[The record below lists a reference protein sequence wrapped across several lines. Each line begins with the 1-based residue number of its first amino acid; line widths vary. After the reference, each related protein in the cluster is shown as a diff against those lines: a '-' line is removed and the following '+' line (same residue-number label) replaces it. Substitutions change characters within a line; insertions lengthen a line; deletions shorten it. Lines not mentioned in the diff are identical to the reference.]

1 MDLSAAL
8 PSPTSTPP
16 PTQWH
21 DDFSRVVATRSP
33 DRGLSIKRYDAANR
47 LVAMRDALG
56 NKAQYAYDVRG
67 RIVKQTIESGD
78 ESIASVQTAWRY
90 EGDHLVELIHPT
102 QSEQYSYDERGLR
115 TSKTVLR
122 ESGKDSTLTA
132 ITRYAYNEQGH
143 LMGTS
148 LPDGSWI
155 TYSRNGQGQVVALK
169 RSPIHPQHLRWLAWL
184 LPEQTIAQDFER
196 DMVGLRS
203 YSQGNG
209 LQTRYQR
216 SQEGVL
222 ARVLVSKPIEALS
235 KTEQAKAADKLLQ
248 MLGIQAAYA
257 QHASQ
262 EKSKAS
268 KDKAADTLATLGALG
283 IKPDPQALID
293 HRYLWDTR
301 GNLLY
306 TRSGAKQTEVQAYAY
321 DEANRLVV
329 SVASEGPQDAL
340 KEKAVNR
347 YFYQGSKR
355 VLQQQNAA
363 AQSDIQTHTLRV
375 NHKAGTH
382 QWTGATQADADY
394 DAAGQPIQLGQRRFK
409 WDAYGRLIQVRS
421 EANQLT
427 ASYTYN
433 HRGER
438 IHKTVNRAADKKD
451 TAYLYDDSRQLQ
463 AELNDKQRIT
473 RQYIYLSN
481 LPLAVIDTPEGV
493 QLDEARSDIGQTL
506 HELGQVITAVFTSQG
521 DITYLHTNH
530 LGAVEAATSGKGQV
544 IWQAAYEPFGKAHAQ
559 TRGASKA
566 FALNLRLPGQYEDAE
581 TGLYYNDHR
590 YYDPARGE
598 YISPDPLGT
607 PNGPNTYAY
616 VAYNPLNAIDPLGLI
631 LFAFDGTGNTTD
643 PDELQALG
651 NGISNVWQ
659 FRQLYDDGNRNYIT
673 GVGTVQR
680 DDKYGD
686 ITPEQYA
693 DGTLLDIFTTDVLAD
708 MGGNYSG
715 PARIDRMVRYFNDE
729 ANAFDDIRVM
739 NVDIVGFSRGAAEAR
754 DFANRIVANTKNG
767 IYSYTTTVDGK
778 KVCRSQAVNFRFM
791 GLFDT
796 VLSTNRSD
804 HTYNLAI
811 PQEFSYVAQA
821 VALNEYRGKT
831 FRRLPD
837 STGAFPLESIMP
849 GMVSSV
855 PIDGQTRIERGFIG
869 SHADIGGGFATDN
882 ELARIALAWMV
893 EQAKDAHVNMFDST
907 LTVPRATVIHDKSDN
922 QYCTAGPGC
931 SEDRQVIYGN
941 GTSTTQRDMVLTKP
955 MTREDMNKIISYLP
969 PEFDA
974 DGNIIRIPRQDKA
987 TGTVNMEK
995 YLEWLQKNDYYL
1007 GNLRVQ

>member
-143 LMGTS
+143 LIGIS

-196 DMVGLRS
+196 DMVGVRS
-203 YSQGNG
+203 YTQGNG

-222 ARVLVSKPIEALS
+222 ARVFVSKPIEALS

-248 MLGIQAAYA
+248 MLGIQAALA
-257 QHASQ
+257 QQDQASKQ
-262 EKSKAS
+262 APSKAQ
-268 KDKAADTLATLGALG
+268 AADTLATLGALG
-283 IKPDPQALID
+283 IQTNPQALID

-306 TRSGAKQTEVQAYAY
+306 TRSGAKQTEVQTYAY
-321 DEANRLVV
+321 DGANRLVV
-329 SVASEGPQDAL
+329 SVASEGKAENL
-340 KEKAVNR
+340 KERAVNR
-347 YFYQGSKR
+347 YFYQGAKR

-363 AQSDIQTHTLRV
+363 TQSDLNTHTLRV

-382 QWTGATQADADY
+382 QWTGSTQTDASFGAEY
-394 DAAGQPIQLGQRRFK
+394 DAAGQPSRLGQRRFK
-409 WDAYGRLIQVRS
+409 WDAYGRLAQVSS
-421 EANQLT
+421 EANKLT

-438 IHKTVNRAADKKD
+438 IHKTVGNED

-473 RQYIYLSN
+473 RQYIYLADM
-481 LPLAVIDTPEGV
+481 PLAVIDTPEGLV
-493 QLDEARSDIGQTL
+493 LEEPRNGIAATL
-506 HELGQVITAVFTSQG
+506 HELVQVISAVFTSQ
-521 DITYLHTNH
+521 DQITYLHTNH
-530 LGAVEAATSGKGQV
+530 LGAVEAATNAKAQMV
-544 IWQAAYEPFGKAHAQ
+544 WQAAYEPFGKAHVQ
-559 TRGASKA
+559 THGASKA

-581 TGLYYNDHR
+581 TGLHYNDHR

-598 YISPDPLGT
+598 YISPDPLGN
-607 PNGPNTYAY
+607 PDGPNTYAY

-631 LFAFDGTGNTTD
+631 LFAFDGTGNSMDDAQLTK
-643 PDELQALG
+643 LG
-651 NGISNVWQ
+651 NSWSNVAK
-659 FRQLYDDGNRNYIT
+659 FYDAYNEDVNGPKFYIT
-673 GVGTVQR
+673 GIGTTSERMAYEGSMKTGDGFKQR
-680 DDKYGD
+680 VELGFDFLNEYIDQTAGSAIGKK
-686 ITPEQYA
+686 T
-693 DGTLLDIFTTDVLAD
+693 LDIDV
-708 MGGNYSG
+708 
-715 PARIDRMVRYFNDE
+715 I
-729 ANAFDDIRVM
+729 
-739 NVDIVGFSRGAAEAR
+739 GFSRGAAEAR
-754 DFANRIVANTKNG
+754 AWVNEVVKVMEGSIYTTKNKN
-767 IYSYTTTVDGK
+767 SR
-778 KVCRSQAVNFRFM
+778 CVNFRFE
-791 GLFDT
+791 GLWDTVPHYGAFHQNEDEYDFGIPAAVKLAVHAVAVNEHRGGPADFDT
-796 VLSTNRSD
+796 WSIHWSASTSNTS
-804 HTYNLAI
+804 N
-811 PQEFSYVAQA
+811 
-821 VALNEYRGKT
+821 
-831 FRRLPD
+831 
-837 STGAFPLESIMP
+837 
-849 GMVSSV
+849 
-855 PIDGQTRIERGFIG
+855 RIEQGFIG
-869 SHADIGGGFATDN
+869 AHSDVGGGYTQGD
-882 ELARIALAWMV
+882 LSDVALMWMF
-893 EQAKDAHVNMFDST
+893 EQAERQGVKFDNTKIEANGWSVVSNP
-907 LTVPRATVIHDKSDN
+907 LIHDPRIGDGFTEFAWPDK
-922 QYCTAGPGC
+922 G
-931 SEDRQVIYGN
+931 DRDFNYLN
-941 GTSTTQRDMVLTKP
+941 GTSVPQQTALLHAGVLWTGASRNATLDFVKRCG
-955 MTREDMNKIISYLP
+955 T
-969 PEFDA
+969 
-974 DGNIIRIPRQDKA
+974 DGSVV
-987 TGTVNMEK
+987 GMVNMAT
-995 YLEWLQKNDYYL
+995 YADWLKLAGLTYEAAPAAPSGCTL
-1007 GNLRVQ
+1007 K